1 MSLFVAVHSC
11 LLAVFAAVAADASSP
26 ERFVR

>member
-1 MSLFVAVHSC
+1 MLLLVAVHSC
-11 LLAVFAAVAADASSP
+11 IPSMYSAVDADASSP